1 MKMMMSTEGQTLPDD
16 SSAGDLLPDRIL
28 RLPEVL
34 ELYPVSRSTW
44 YEGVRSGRYPESKK
58 ISERSV
64 GWRLHDILRLM
75 KQCGSPPRGEPAA
88 G

>member
-16 SSAGDLLPDRIL
+16 SSAGEFLPDRIL

-44 YEGVRSGRYPESKK
+44 YEGV
-58 ISERSV
+58 I
-64 GWRLHDILRLM
+64 
-75 KQCGSPPRGEPAA
+75 EPASLSLNQA
-88 G
+88 A

>member
-16 SSAGDLLPDRIL
+16 SSAGEFLPDRIL

-44 YEGVRSGRYPESKK
+44 YEGVSSGRYPKSKK
-58 ISERSV
+58 ISKRSV
-64 GWRLHDILRLM
+64 GWRLHDILELM
-75 KQCGSPPRGEPAA
+75 KQCGSPPKGEPAA